1 MIGQTISD
9 CRVVQKLSAL
19 ARLVLV
25 LLLCVPA
32 FADNDVTL
40 VLGRPMVGSAVGNA
54 TYGSSTWDQQQSAK
68 DGLAAGVEFRHW
80 FANHSGFQLDYD
92 RTSTNATFQSFSSD
106 SSVRFP
112 VTRHEMS
119 GAFVR
124 HFGRSESRVHPFF
137 SVGPGILLFNGGSA
151 PGGNVGW
158 SAAFEGI
165 LACGVDTPVSRHLF
179 LRTAYRFHLF
189 RNTDYGDAH
198 FHPGLAHIQEPTVG
212 LSWKF

>member
-165 LACGVDTPVSRHLF
+165 LACGVDTPLAGICFSER
-179 LRTAYRFHLF
+179 RTDSISFATRIMATRIFIPGWLTF
-189 RNTDYGDAH
+189 RNPRSD
-198 FHPGLAHIQEPTVG
+198 
-212 LSWKF
+212 